1 MQGEVRH
8 EKEIFCMFVATGIR
22 ENSFYHQLKIEE
34 TTMLKLK
41 KLIAASA
48 LSIAAILPAQA
59 ELVLDTFTY
68 VTLPFPTPY
77 DLSLSANG
85 AGTFDDTT
93 GDTIITAS
101 GATAFFKLSNVTDV
115 IPSPDLAATAAFL
128 DGGLSYS
135 EDSGVDGNLE
145 ITYTGPTLDFTSFGS
160 SFYFD
165 VDQADDGIVI
175 MLTVTDLGGFTS
187 SAPIQVLTPVQFGT
201 PERLTLA
208 FTSFVGS
215 ADFTQITKVNA
226 FITTP
231 GGESQFTID
240 EVGIVPA
247 PGSIALLGLG
257 LLGLGLRSRKNA
269 A

>member
-1 MQGEVRH
+1 
-8 EKEIFCMFVATGIR
+8 MFNFKKFIGATALIVAA
-22 ENSFYHQLKIEE
+22 
-34 TTMLKLK
+34 TM
-41 KLIAASA
+41 
-48 LSIAAILPAQA
+48 PARA
-59 ELVLDTFTY
+59 DLVLDTFTY

-77 DLSLSANG
+77 DLNLVANG
-85 AGTFDDTT
+85 AGTTANT
-93 GDTIITAS
+93 AGDTIISAS
-101 GATAFFKLSNVTDV
+101 GASVYYELTNVNDFRF
-115 IPSPDLAATAAFL
+115 SPDVSATAAFL

-135 EDSGVDGNLE
+135 EDSGVDGTLE
-145 ITYTGPTLDFTSFGS
+145 ITYAGSTLDFTSFGS
-160 SFYFD
+160 AFYFD
-165 VDQADDGIVI
+165 IEQADDGIVI

-187 SAPIQVLTPVQFGT
+187 SAPMQVLTPVMFGS
-201 PERLTLA
+201 PDRLTLA
-208 FTSFVGS
+208 FNAFVGS